1 MKPQVYY
8 FDLSKNILL
17 FSKRLR
23 ERKVGVTVGNV
34 LDALRGTS
42 LIDLQRKEDFY
53 NLLKSNFVSH
63 REELAPFDEL
73 FGQFWSFEEA
83 TLPSLKKSIQKK
95 LEPSQDKEEEPS
107 ELQKQGSPMLM
118 DWSEEKGEEERQTEE
133 KELAQYSPEEILGQ
147 KDFGNLATEELARVR
162 EFVSH
167 LSRRIAQTISR
178 RWKRGRTGDHLDFRK
193 SIRQSLKYGGELV
206 ELRMR
211 KPKPKPIRL
220 ILLGDVSGSMDV
232 YCQFF
237 LLLMYGLQNGYPHC
251 ETFVFSTRLSH
262 ITSLMKRRAF
272 GEALQLLSKKVSD
285 WSGGTNIGAALHQLH
300 QQHTD
305 LLNPRK
311 TVLLIFSDGW
321 DRGETQLLDLEM
333 ENMKRQVKRL
343 IWLNPLLGSPNYQPL
358 CKGMSTALPYLDHF
372 VPCHNFASL
381 KKLSS
386 LIAE

>member
-1 MKPQVYY
+1 MKPQAYY
-8 FDLSKNILL
+8 FDLPKNILL
-17 FSKRLR
+17 FAKKLR
-23 ERKVGVTVGNV
+23 ERKVGVTVDNV

-63 REELAPFDEL
+63 REEVGPFDEV
-73 FGQFWSFEEA
+73 FGQFWSFEDA

-95 LEPSQDKEEEPS
+95 LEPSEDEEEPS
-107 ELQKQGSPMLM
+107 ESEKQGPPLQMG
-118 DWSEEKGEEERQTEE
+118 WEEEEGEEEGQTEE
-133 KELAQYSPEEILGQ
+133 KELAQYSPEEILGR
-147 KDFGNLATEELARVR
+147 KDFGSLSTEELARVR
-162 EFVSH
+162 EFVSY
-167 LSRRIAQTISR
+167 LPRRIARTISR
-178 RWKRGRTGDHLDFRK
+178 RWKRGRTGDQLDFRK

-220 ILLGDVSGSMDV
+220 VLLGDVSGSMDI

-237 LLLMYGLQNGYPHC
+237 LLLMYGLQNYYPHC

-262 ITSLMKRRAF
+262 ITSLLKRRAF
-272 GEALQLLSKKVSD
+272 GEALQLLSMKVSD

-300 QQHTD
+300 QQYSD

-311 TVLLIFSDGW
+311 TILLIFSDGW
-321 DRGETQLLDLEM
+321 DRGEATLLDLEM
-333 ENMKRQVKRL
+333 ENLKRQVKRL

-372 VPCHNFASL
+372 IPCHNLASL
-381 KKLSS
+381 KKMVP

>member
-1 MKPQVYY
+1 MKPQAYY
-8 FDLSKNILL
+8 FDLPKNILL
-17 FSKRLR
+17 FAKKLR
-23 ERKVGVTVGNV
+23 ERKVGVTVDNV

-42 LIDLQRKEDFY
+42 LIDFQRKEDFY
-53 NLLKSNFVSH
+53 ILLRSNFVSH
-63 REELAPFDEL
+63 REELAPFDEV
-73 FGQFWSFEEA
+73 FGQFWSFEDA

-95 LEPSQDKEEEPS
+95 LEPSEDEQEEPS
-107 ELQKQGSPMLM
+107 EPEKQGPPMQM
-118 DWSEEKGEEERQTEE
+118 GWEEEKGKEEGQTEE
-133 KELAQYSPEEILGQ
+133 KELAQYSPEEVLGR
-147 KDFGNLATEELARVR
+147 KDFGNLSTEELVKVR

-167 LSRRIAQTISR
+167 LSRRIARTISR
-178 RWKRGRTGDHLDFRK
+178 RWKRGRTGDQVDFRK

-220 ILLGDVSGSMDV
+220 VLLGDVSGSMDI

-237 LLLMYGLQNGYPHC
+237 LLLMYGLQNYYPHC

-262 ITSLMKRRAF
+262 ITSLLKRRAF
-272 GEALQLLSKKVSD
+272 AEALQLMSMKVSD

-305 LLNPRK
+305 LLNSRK
-311 TVLLIFSDGW
+311 TILLIFSDGW
-321 DRGETQLLDLEM
+321 DRGETTLLDLEM
-333 ENMKRQVKRL
+333 ENLKRQVKRL

-372 VPCHNFASL
+372 IPCHNLFSL
-381 KKLSS
+381 KKLAS